1 MEELQLRW
9 FVHTEEADHFY
20 YWERENG
27 IMVFLVAAC
36 VVIVPSVKAWVVL
49 LVGGVGFTCCL

>member
-1 MEELQLRW
+1 M
-9 FVHTEEADHFY
+9 VCTYSEEADHFY

-27 IMVFLVAAC
+27 IMVFLVAA
-36 VVIVPSVKAWVVL
+36 WVVL